1 MKTRTL
7 IIFWMVLVLTA
18 VVTGSF
24 MSILLR
30 HEEERL
36 NLAWQETAREQGQW
50 LAGNVA
56 MLVNEVE
63 VDLSN
68 RLLRIPPTAIQKE
81 LLDWVRKNPLVRNV
95 FMVEAGKVVLP
106 DVTEAW
112 TGEEQG
118 FLLRYDALFNG
129 VIPWRKPE
137 QEQSDDF
144 SLEAPFVQWMPW
156 FHEERLYL
164 LGYVMRPELDLIYGV
179 ELEWMGL
186 LSRIIPVF
194 ERDGQ
199 GRYVFM
205 LKDGRGELIHRTG
218 APVSVT
224 DREPTAILPV
234 GDMLPHW
241 RVEVYALS
249 SAGTWVGGMTRIIG
263 LIMIIVL
270 MAAIIGCGSL
280 LFWLARRHMLDAARK
295 TGFVSNVS
303 HELKTPLTTI
313 RMYAEM
319 LGEGRIKE
327 EEKRQKYLAVI
338 IEQSQRLTRLVN
350 NVLDFSRLEQQR
362 KKYNLETLDMVVET
376 LMILEEQ
383 KPRLEQVDMI
393 LEVDLPGSLMVHE
406 MDRDV
411 LQQVLLNLI
420 DNAIKYAAAGNDL
433 TVTYRLPGELLVC
446 DRGAG
451 IPRGQRERI
460 FQSFQR
466 LDDSLTTRQ
475 AGCGLGLNIAR
486 QLLRDLGGDLFY
498 ESRPAGGACF
508 VIILPGEPV

>member
-1 MKTRTL
+1 
-7 IIFWMVLVLTA
+7 
-18 VVTGSF
+18 
-24 MSILLR
+24 
-30 HEEERL
+30 
-36 NLAWQETAREQGQW
+36 
-50 LAGNVA
+50 
-56 MLVNEVE
+56 
-63 VDLSN
+63 
-68 RLLRIPPTAIQKE
+68 
-81 LLDWVRKNPLVRNV
+81 
-95 FMVEAGKVVLP
+95 
-106 DVTEAW
+106 
-112 TGEEQG
+112 
-118 FLLRYDALFNG
+118 
-129 VIPWRKPE
+129 
-137 QEQSDDF
+137 
-144 SLEAPFVQWMPW
+144 
-156 FHEERLYL
+156 
-164 LGYVMRPELDLIYGV
+164 
-179 ELEWMGL
+179 
-186 LSRIIPVF
+186 
-194 ERDGQ
+194 
-199 GRYVFM
+199 
-205 LKDGRGELIHRTG
+205 
-218 APVSVT
+218 
-224 DREPTAILPV
+224 
-234 GDMLPHW
+234 
-241 RVEVYALS
+241 
-249 SAGTWVGGMTRIIG
+249 
-263 LIMIIVL
+263 
-270 MAAIIGCGSL
+270 
-280 LFWLARRHMLDAARK
+280 MLDAARK

-362 KKYNLETLDMVVET
+362 KKYNLETLDIVAET

-411 LQQVLLNLI
+411 LQQVLLNLV
-420 DNAIKYAAAGNDL
+420 DNAIKYAAAGGDL

-466 LDDSLTTRQ
+466 LDDSLTTQQ